1 MYGVDLSAIAT
12 GEVSMDPENLRFQ
25 YDIME
30 EAEPAPPKT
39 SKRGKPQVYREQVC
53 WRQKDNFFINHLSL
67 SLSLHS
73 NVLSGSVPSHSQC
86 GKNNEKCDTTE
97 RQGLSLCHNGAA

>member
-1 MYGVDLSAIAT
+1 MVPVIVYGVDLSAIAT

-53 WRQKDNFFINHLSL
+53 WRQKDNS
-67 SLSLHS
+67 
-73 NVLSGSVPSHSQC
+73 C
-86 GKNNEKCDTTE
+86 Y
-97 RQGLSLCHNGAA
+97 

>member
-1 MYGVDLSAIAT
+1 MRYNYYYYQYYEVVPVIMYGVDLSVIAT

-25 YDIME
+25 YDMME

-53 WRQKDNFFINHLSL
+53 WRQKDNFWY
-67 SLSLHS
+67 
-73 NVLSGSVPSHSQC
+73 
-86 GKNNEKCDTTE
+86 
-97 RQGLSLCHNGAA
+97 

>member
-1 MYGVDLSAIAT
+1 MVPVIVYGVDLSAIAT

-67 SLSLHS
+67 ALSLSLSLSLSLHS
-73 NVLSGSVPSHSQC
+73 NVLSGSVPPHS
-86 GKNNEKCDTTE
+86 
-97 RQGLSLCHNGAA
+97 